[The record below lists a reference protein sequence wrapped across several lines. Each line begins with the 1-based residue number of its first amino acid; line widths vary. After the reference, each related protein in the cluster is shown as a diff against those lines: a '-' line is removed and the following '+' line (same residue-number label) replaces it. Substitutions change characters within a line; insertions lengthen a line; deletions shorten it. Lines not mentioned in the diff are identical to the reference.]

1 MGLVVDADSWVLLT
15 WRYQGA
21 KDYFCFMRNGE
32 DQKISMLIF
41 TNEATVT
48 QVSDVWPTDLK
59 KWYRFQLSVMGQEY
73 ILKGKE
79 RTDATSFEEVE
90 PIMVWKMTPTNRGPS
105 ACSV

>member
-1 MGLVVDADSWVLLT
+1 M
-15 WRYQGA
+15 
-21 KDYFCFMRNGE
+21 
-32 DQKISMLIF
+32 KIKKNSMLIF
-41 TNEATVT
+41 TNEAKVT

-90 PIMVWKMTPTNRGPS
+90 PIMAWKDDTYNRGPIGLFGLELR
-105 ACSV
+105 VLWDNMVV

>member
-15 WRYQGA
+15 WCYQGA

-59 KWYRFQLSVMGQEY
+59 KWYRFQLFVMDQEY
-73 ILKGKE
+73 ILKGKGE
-79 RTDATSFEEVE
+79 QTL
-90 PIMVWKMTPTNRGPS
+90 PPLKK
-105 ACSV
+105 

>member
-1 MGLVVDADSWVLLT
+1 
-15 WRYQGA
+15 
-21 KDYFCFMRNGE
+21 MRNGK

-79 RTDATSFEEVE
+79 RTDV
-90 PIMVWKMTPTNRGPS
+90 PPLKK
-105 ACSV
+105 

>member
-1 MGLVVDADSWVLLT
+1 
-15 WRYQGA
+15 
-21 KDYFCFMRNGE
+21 MRNGK

-59 KWYRFQLSVMGQEY
+59 KWSSFQLSVMGQEY

-79 RTDATSFEEVE
+79 RTDASSFEEVE
-90 PIMVWKMTPTNRGPS
+90 PIMVWKDGTYKQGPIGLF
-105 ACSV
+105 ALELRVLWDNMVV